1 MNLLKMK
8 AARVASG
15 RTVKEAAEYIGV
27 SPNMYSKKESGFS
40 KFSIEEFEK
49 LVVFFDLNMVQIDDI
64 LFDYKVPFGTFPVP
78 LA

>member
-15 RTVKEAAEYIGV
+15 HTIRESAECIGV
-27 SPNMYSKKESGFS
+27 TPNMYSKKEGGYS

-64 LFDYKVPFGTFPVP
+64 LFDYKVPFGTYPVP
-78 LA
+78 LV